1 MWRFWRR
8 LSRAVKSAAIE
19 ANEHHNHRGLR
30 WTPVRSLCLTVAFA
44 KTCLGLGL
52 VAAMLAGCSSGALDG
67 LPQGREGLV
76 TAVLSGDTIA
86 LDGSETVKLAGIAA
100 PKGDAPYADAARD
113 VLDRLVRG
121 RRVVLFFGGARKDA
135 LGRTVAQ
142 VQDAETRRWIEGA
155 LLDAGA
161 ARVRTSVDD
170 RTPAA
175 PMLAREAAARGARRG
190 LWTIPMYEVRLP
202 AELGYDD
209 GGFTVLEGRAVRV
222 GEGRGA
228 VYVDFSEDWRSAV
241 SLSIPAAALRDFR
254 TAGLD
259 VFGLQGRLIRVRGV
273 LRNNRL
279 TVDHPE
285 QIEALPG

>member
-1 MWRFWRR
+1 M
-8 LSRAVKSAAIE
+8 AA
-19 ANEHHNHRGLR
+19 AL
-30 WTPVRSLCLTVAFA
+30 A
-44 KTCLGLGL
+44 KTCIVLSLAGAL
-52 VAAMLAGCSSGALDG
+52 LAGCGGGALDG

-76 TAVLSGDTIA
+76 TAVLSGDTLV
-86 LDGSETVKLAGIAA
+86 LDGQETVRLAGIVA
-100 PKGDAPYADAARD
+100 PGGDAPYAEAAREA
-113 VLDRLVRG
+113 LSRLAKG
-121 RRVVLFFGGARKDA
+121 RRVALFFGGARKDA

-155 LLDAGA
+155 LLDAGD
-161 ARVRTSVDD
+161 ARVRTTPDD
-170 RTPAA
+170 HAPAA
-175 PMLAREAAARGARRG
+175 PMLAREAQARTARRG

-202 AELGYDD
+202 GELGYDD

-254 TAGLD
+254 TAGLN

-285 QIEALPG
+285 QIEALAG